1 MPIIE
6 NLVLYLPSHPTLVYP
21 KRDVKDIKY
30 LIIHKT
36 DSEDKGKFHAYDT
49 ARYHVDN
56 RGWAGIGYHYFI
68 IKDGSIFQTQPD
80 YVISN
85 HASNYNSTSL
95 GIVITGDHRLPNSKD
110 YTCGDNE
117 GMLGKTQYKALV
129 WTLAKLQ
136 IRHSIPFENIL
147 AHGQTGSSKSCPNLN
162 MEQLKEDVKKKDNF
176 IYTKGRLNFI
186 ASRFNNIFSK
196 KLEEIKEEFDYIN
209 FIK

>member
-1 MPIIE
+1 MPVIKDIT
-6 NLVLYLPSHPTLVYP
+6 LYLPTHPTQVYA
-21 KRDVKDIKY
+21 KRNLSEIDTIVV
-30 LIIHKT
+30 HQT
-36 DSEDKGKFHAYDT
+36 DSKDSGKFGAYDI
-49 ARYHVDN
+49 ARYHVN
-56 RGWAGIGYHYFI
+56 NNGWAGIGYHYYI

-85 HASNYNSTSL
+85 HASNYNATSL

-117 GMLGKTQYKALV
+117 GMLGKTQYKSLV

-162 MEQLKEDVKKKDNF
+162 MEQLKLDVKKKRQPY
-176 IYTKGRLNFI
+176 IYKR
-186 ASRFNNIFSK
+186 AS
-196 KLEEIKEEFDYIN
+196 
-209 FIK
+209 

>member
-30 LIIHKT
+30 LIIHQT

-85 HASNYNSTSL
+85 HASNYNATSL
-95 GIVITGDHRLPNSKD
+95 GIVITGDHRLPTSKD

-117 GMLGKTQYKALV
+117 GMLGKTQYKSLV

-136 IRHSIPFENIL
+136 TKYNIPFENIL

-162 MEQLKEDVKKKDNF
+162 MEQLKEDVKKKN
-176 IYTKGRLNFI
+176 Y
-186 ASRFNNIFSK
+186 SSIFK
-196 KLEEIKEEFDYIN
+196 KSQSVYSCLAY
-209 FIK
+209 

>member
-30 LIIHKT
+30 LIIHQT
-36 DSEDKGKFHAYDT
+36 DSEDKGTFHVYDT
-49 ARYHVDN
+49 ARYHVN
-56 RGWAGIGYHYFI
+56 SNGWAGIGYHYFI

-85 HASNYNSTSL
+85 HASNYNATSL
-95 GIVITGDHRLPNSKD
+95 GIVITGDHRLPTNKD

-117 GMLGKTQYKALV
+117 GMLGKTQYKSLV

-136 IRHSIPFENIL
+136 TKYNIPFENIL

-162 MEQLKEDVKKKDNF
+162 MEQLKEDVKKKN
-176 IYTKGRLNFI
+176 Y
-186 ASRFNNIFSK
+186 SSIFK
-196 KLEEIKEEFDYIN
+196 KSQSVYSCLAY
-209 FIK
+209 

>member
-30 LIIHKT
+30 LIIHQT
-36 DSEDKGKFHAYDT
+36 DSEDKGKFHVYDT

-80 YVISN
+80 YIISN
-85 HASNYNSTSL
+85 HASSYNATSL
-95 GIVITGDHRLPNSKD
+95 GIVITGDHRLPTSKD

-117 GMLGKTQYKALV
+117 GMLGKTQYKSLV

-136 IRHSIPFENIL
+136 TKYNIPFENIL

-162 MEQLKEDVKKKDNF
+162 MEQLKEDVKKKN
-176 IYTKGRLNFI
+176 Y
-186 ASRFNNIFSK
+186 SSIFK
-196 KLEEIKEEFDYIN
+196 KSQSVYSCLAY
-209 FIK
+209 